1 MIDPSTPQLVP
12 VQETGTTTTT
22 ASYPLDLMRQVAAQI
37 LIDTGQTQLDLQ
49 TQRQAAGSYLQT
61 LPGMLYDAMQALL
74 HKHYERLNDA
84 YQWQLD
90 FANALFDMA
99 QIIEDAEHGIVDSF
113 DYQTGTIDNGNGQ
126 GNGPRPTHRPTA
138 NV

>member
-12 VQETGTTTTT
+12 VQDTGTTTTT
-22 ASYPLDLMRQVAAQI
+22 ASYPLDLLRQVAAQI
-37 LIDTGQTQLDLQ
+37 LIDAGQAQLDLE
-49 TQRQAAGSYLQT
+49 TLRQASGSYLQT
-61 LPGMLYDAMQALL
+61 LPGMLSDSMLALL

-99 QIIEDAEHGIVDSF
+99 QIIEDAEQGIVDSF
-113 DYQTGTIDNGNGQ
+113 NYQTGTVDNGDGQ
-126 GNGPRPTHRPTA
+126 GNSPRPTHGPTA

>member
-1 MIDPSTPQLVP
+1 MLDPSPPQLVP
-12 VQETGTTTTT
+12 AQASGTTAPTN
-22 ASYPLDLMRQVAAQI
+22 YPLDLLRQVAAQI
-37 LIDTGQTQLDLQ
+37 LIDAGQAQLDLQ
-49 TQRQAAGSYLQT
+49 NQRQTAQSYLQT
-61 LPGMLYDAMQALL
+61 LPGMLSDATWSLL

-113 DYQTGTIDNGNGQ
+113 TSQTGTVGNGDGQ
-126 GNGPRPTHRPTA
+126 GNGPRPTHGPVA
-138 NV
+138 GV